1 MKLVFGIPKGS
12 LEEKT
17 LGLFKKAG
25 FEIAVNGRSYFPAV
39 DDPELELMMV
49 RAQEM
54 PKFVEDG
61 VIDAGITGRDWCVET
76 CAGVEEI
83 AELQYAKKTSRK
95 VRWVLAVNQDSKI
108 RSVKNLEGKRIAT
121 ELVQVTKEYLRR
133 NNVKAQVEF
142 SWGATET
149 KCPRLVD
156 AIVDLT
162 ETGESLKANKLRI
175 IDELLQSMTVLI
187 ANRKAWKNAWKREK
201 IMLLNDL
208 LQGVLLAEQMVLLE
222 MNVSK
227 KNFEGLV
234 AVLPSCMKSPTVSE
248 LYGGAGYA
256 VKVAVDKNKVRE
268 IISRIKK
275 AGAEDILEYSLQKV
289 IV

>member
-25 FEIAVNGRSYFPAV
+25 FEIGVNGRDYFPSI
-39 DDPELELMMV
+39 DDPEMELMMV

-54 PKFVEDG
+54 PRFIEDG
-61 VIDAGITGRDWCVET
+61 VIDAGITGRDWCIET
-76 CAGVEEI
+76 NAKVKEI
-83 AELQYAKKTSRK
+83 TELRYAKKTNRD
-95 VRWVLAVNQDSKI
+95 VRWVLAANKDSRI
-108 RSVKNLEGKRIAT
+108 GSVKDLKGKRIAT
-121 ELVQVTKEYLRR
+121 ELVEVTKSYLRK
-133 NNVKAQVEF
+133 NKVNAKVEF

-149 KCPRLVD
+149 KCPKLVD

-162 ETGESLKANKLRI
+162 ETGASLKANKLEI
-175 IDELLQSMTVLI
+175 IDELLKSSTVLI
-187 ANRKAWKNAWKREK
+187 ANREAWKKAWKREK
-201 IMLLNDL
+201 ICGINDL
-208 LQGVLLAEQMVLLE
+208 LQGVLLAEQKVLLE

-227 KNFEGLV
+227 RNFERLV
-234 AVLPSCMKSPTVSE
+234 KVLPCMKSPTVSE

-256 VKVAVDKNKVRE
+256 IKVAVDKNKVKE
-268 IISRIKK
+268 IIGRIKK
-275 AGAEDILEYSLQKV
+275 AGAEDILEYNLQKV